1 MSEDIFIKT
10 KDSNTAEELRKIGYT
25 EMPMENMYYVFIN
38 DSNKKFESNIV
49 GNAIF
54 SNKLCI

>member
-1 MSEDIFIKT
+1 MNKDIFIKT
-10 KDSNTAEELRKIGYT
+10 KDSDTVEELRKLGYT
-25 EMPMENMYYVFIN
+25 EMPMENMYYVFMN
-38 DSNKKFESNIV
+38 DSNKNFESNIV